1 MDALRTGEG
10 GEGAIMGVMSLS
22 AVPDEPA
29 DDGRATLTAAVDA
42 TIKAIDPPDADAAV
56 VALAQ
61 KMASAIDGMKGE
73 QLALMIGQTAPQL
86 LKVLQE
92 LEVRAAKRRA
102 AARSQRPT
110 RVANIRAAHAASP
123 AKRKRA
129 G

>member
-1 MDALRTGEG
+1 MARMDLH
-10 GEGAIMGVMSLS
+10 

-29 DDGRATLTAAVDA
+29 GTGRATLAAAVDE
-42 TIKAIDPPDADAAV
+42 TIAAIDPPKSDAAV
-56 VALAQ
+56 TALAR
-61 KMASAIDGMKGE
+61 KMATAIDGMEGD

-92 LEVRAAKRRA
+92 LEARAAKRRA
-102 AARSQRPT
+102 AQRSQRPT
-110 RVANIRAAHAASP
+110 RVSAIRAAHAASP

>member
-1 MDALRTGEG
+1 MDL
-10 GEGAIMGVMSLS
+10 MDLH

-29 DDGRATLTAAVDA
+29 DKAVTLAVAVDE
-42 TIKAIDPPDADAAV
+42 TIAAIDPPKSDAAV
-56 VALAQ
+56 TALAR
-61 KMASAIDGMKGE
+61 KMASAIDGMQGE

-102 AARSQRPT
+102 ASRAARPS

>member
-1 MDALRTGEG
+1 
-10 GEGAIMGVMSLS
+10 MGLS
-22 AVPDEPA
+22 AVPDEP
-29 DDGRATLTAAVDA
+29 DEPPSIEAAVDK
-42 TIKAIDPPDADAAV
+42 TIGALEPPDADAAV
-56 VALAQ
+56 VALAR
-61 KMASAIDGMKGE
+61 KMAAAIDGMKGD

-102 AARSQRPT
+102 VSRSARPNG
-110 RVANIRAAHAASP
+110 VAKLRAAHANSP